1 MTILSSG
8 GGRLDRLSRS
18 GGFLIATG
26 ATLAAGLAFALVHG
40 GSIAAV
46 VTVCLLPAA
55 AWLLSRSYGGL
66 VLGLV
71 LILVVPSWHTF
82 GTAQLSLL
90 RLASIAAAVT
100 LLVTRRFRLHQI
112 DLALLFFV
120 VVLVAGWL
128 LQYDQP
134 HAGRALGLELTPL
147 GFYLGARALPSRWF
161 RLALLIILFAGTAGA
176 LTVVYEYLHGSVIFQ
191 DPTAYKWNATVGFL
205 FRPGGVYGGPPG
217 ASTVLCFV
225 IIFGLACLTFVRGRM
240 RLWVAMCVAIS
251 SVALVVTFTRAA
263 MIAVAVGALL
273 FLWLIRS
280 PIIRPLRVAWAAVGI
295 AALLVVIVPTLQT
308 SGTFTQGVLRGG
320 TLSAREGYWSDA
332 FSVATSSSHNLLLG
346 IGTSALE
353 TPSPT
358 DNALVPGDVAIAPQL
373 VINSLHSEYVTVLVE
388 QGLLGL
394 AALVLLLAA
403 AVAPLARRAR
413 RTRDAVPAAL
423 AASIVAFAIVMSV
436 DTLLLI
442 GPCFAMFML
451 ALGLGANVMSSSA
464 GPASREFVSQVSSRP
479 IRGTST
485 PAVTWR

>member
-1 MTILSSG
+1 VLA
-8 GGRLDRLSRS
+8 LA
-18 GGFLIATG
+18 LI
-26 ATLAAGLAFALVHG
+26 LVHFK
-40 GSIAAV
+40 ALAV
-46 VTVCLLPAA
+46 VAVVVVPPAV
-55 AWLLSRSYGGL
+55 WLLSRSYGGL

-71 LILVVPSWHTF
+71 VILVAPSWQTF

-134 HAGRALGLELTPL
+134 HAGRVLSQELTPL
-147 GFYLGARALPSRWF
+147 GFYLGARALPSRWI
-161 RLALLIILFAGTAGA
+161 RLALLTILLAGTVGA
-176 LTVVYEYLHGSVIFQ
+176 LTVVYEYIHGSAIFL
-191 DPTAYKWNATVGFL
+191 DPTMYKWNATSQSL
-205 FRPGGVYGGPPG
+205 FRPGGVYGGPSG
-217 ASTVLCFV
+217 ASAVLCFV
-225 IIFGLACLTFVRGRM
+225 IIFGLACLTFVRGRT
-240 RLWVAMCVAIS
+240 RLWAAMCVAVS
-251 SVALVVTFTRAA
+251 GVALLVTFTRAA
-263 MIAVAVGALL
+263 MIGVAVGALL

-280 PIIRPLRVAWAAVGI
+280 PILRPLRVAWAAVGI
-295 AALLVVIVPTLQT
+295 AALLVVVVPTLQT
-308 SGTFTQGVLRGG
+308 STTFNQGVLRAG

-332 FSVATSSSHNLLLG
+332 LPVATSSPHNLLLG

-358 DNALVPGDVAIAPQL
+358 DNALVRGDVAIVPLL
-373 VINSLHSEYVTVLVE
+373 VTNSLHSEYVTVLVE

-394 AALVLLLAA
+394 AALILLLAA

-436 DTLLLI
+436 DTLLLSA
-442 GPCFAMFML
+442 PCFAMFML
-451 ALGLGANVMSSSA
+451 ALGLGANVMCSSA
-464 GPASREFVSQVSSRP
+464 GPASDEFVSRVSSRP

-485 PAVTWR
+485 PATSR